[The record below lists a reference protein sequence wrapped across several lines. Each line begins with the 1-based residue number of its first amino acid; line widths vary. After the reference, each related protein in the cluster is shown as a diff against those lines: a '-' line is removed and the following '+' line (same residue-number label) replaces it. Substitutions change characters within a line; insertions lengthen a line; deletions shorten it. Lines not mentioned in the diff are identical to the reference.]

1 MKVWPREFPWNP
13 IPVSADATFKWLLAV
28 IFVISCIAQFTL
40 FLADS
45 KAKKSIEDRLITW
58 YFKMEGFNWNEIAWW
73 TVQKAENALDRF
85 LGQQL
90 FLPKAFLR

>member
-1 MKVWPREFPWNP
+1 MEPHPGISRCDFQVAF
-13 IPVSADATFKWLLAV
+13 SS
-28 IFVISCIAQFTL
+28 VISCIAQFTL